1 MPTFAIFVSTYRFDP
16 TTLIVSVLAIAL
28 YLAGVRSLA
37 IRGHRW
43 PIGRTLAFVVVGV
56 GLYAWLGFGFLGA
69 YSHDLR
75 WAFTTRIALLLFGV
89 PLLMSLGRPIA
100 LAATVLRERPRK
112 RLRRVLGSWP
122 VRLVSNAIFA
132 PIFALV
138 LFMFFITPIAGVVRQ
153 SYLAENLI
161 TVLVPIVGLIMV
173 LPLVSHQ
180 AHRSSL
186 FITGEFMLAF
196 MELMLDAIPGV
207 VLSISDV
214 IMDGVTRVAVNAPS
228 WFSDPL
234 SDQHFSGNL
243 LWMIAEG
250 ADLPLLIML
259 LIRWRKSDRKEA
271 RKTDDLTE
279 AEYEELVRQHLRGPR
294 G

>member
-1 MPTFAIFVSTYRFDP
+1 VPTFDVFLATYRFDP
-16 TTLIVSVLAIAL
+16 TALIVSLLGAAL
-28 YLAGVRSLA
+28 YLAGVVNLRR
-37 IRGHRW
+37 RGHRW
-43 PIGRTLAFVVVGV
+43 PIGRTFAFLVFGV
-56 GLYAWLGFGFLGA
+56 GLYVLVNFGFFGT

-89 PLLMSLGRPIA
+89 PLVMSVGRPIA
-100 LAATVLRERPRK
+100 LALTVLREAPRR
-112 RLRRVLGSWP
+112 RLRRVLKSWP
-122 VRLVSNAIFA
+122 VRLMSNAIFA

-138 LFMFFITPIAGVVRQ
+138 LFMFFITPIAGAVRH
-153 SYLAENLI
+153 SYLAENII
-161 TVLVPIVGLIMV
+161 TVVIPILGLIMV

-180 AHRSSL
+180 THRSSL

-196 MELMLDAIPGV
+196 VELMLDAIPGV
-207 VLSISDV
+207 VLSISNTV
-214 IMDGVTRVAVNAPS
+214 MDGVTDVIANAPA
-228 WFSDPL
+228 WFPDDL
-234 SDQHFSGNL
+234 NDQHFSGNL

-271 RKTDDLTE
+271 RKTDDLSE
-279 AEYEELVRQHLRGPR
+279 EEYEALIAQHLRGPR